1 MNSTQ
6 RNREVRL
13 KSLYILLRKRHEM
26 NIILNRYENMPF
38 CRSAISFNFLKANL
52 YFVLSG
58 LLNFSGIIYY
68 VGPRG
73 GRQPWIFV
81 LWKECL

>member
-1 MNSTQ
+1 
-6 RNREVRL
+6 
-13 KSLYILLRKRHEM
+13 
-26 NIILNRYENMPF
+26 MPF

-73 GRQPWIFV
+73 GRQPWIFNIRVMEGMSIKSDQQPNEV
-81 LWKECL
+81 LNK